1 MGKSQL
7 TLSVLKKEATQF
19 ADILTEN
26 TNPLLFG
33 VTDGKALGSYFEQ
46 RFRSYLRERYHFVE
60 GNSATGIDFPDL
72 NVDIKLTSI
81 KQPQSSC
88 PYRSAREKVYG
99 LDYSLLIFVYEK
111 VDVDKVGRLN
121 IISVIFVNKER
132 TGDYQTTSGLL
143 EILKN
148 RRNKGDIL
156 TFFEKRRLPLNDSE
170 ASQLAEEVLQNPPQL
185 GYLTISNALQWRL
198 QFGRLIDL
206 AGTLP
211 EIERL
216 K

>member
-1 MGKSQL
+1 VGKSQL

-26 TNPLLFG
+26 TDPLLFG

-111 VDVDKVGRLN
+111 VDVDKVGRQN
-121 IISVIFVNKER
+121 IISVIFFNKER

-148 RRNKGDIL
+148 RGNKDDIL
-156 TFFEKRRLPLNDSE
+156 TFLRNDVYHSTTQRPH
-170 ASQLAEEVLQNPPQL
+170 SLQRK
-185 GYLTISNALQWRL
+185 Y
-198 QFGRLIDL
+198 FK
-206 AGTLP
+206 TLLSSATSP
-211 EIERL
+211 SRTHSSGDYSSVVS
-216 K
+216 